1 MGLKAAFLI
10 WGWDGRLIG
19 RIVPGQKDIDRA
31 AYEFR
36 YGYPLMLSTCPK
48 PL

>member
-1 MGLKAAFLI
+1 MGMKVALLV
-10 WGWDGRLIG
+10 WGWGVGVIG
-19 RIVPGQKDIDRA
+19 RIVPGQKDIDGA

-36 YGYPLMLSTCPK
+36 YGYSLGTSTCPK